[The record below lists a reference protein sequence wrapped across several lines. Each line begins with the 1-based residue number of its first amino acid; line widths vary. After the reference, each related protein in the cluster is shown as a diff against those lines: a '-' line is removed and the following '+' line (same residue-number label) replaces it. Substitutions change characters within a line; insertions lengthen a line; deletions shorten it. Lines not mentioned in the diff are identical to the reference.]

1 MRTSMKSAMTLLV
14 AGVVAAGL
22 AVSCANGDDGEVA
35 ALQAEVRQLEQQ
47 LTTAQE
53 LLEARMA
60 ALETADGSVAPAR
73 VGATLNVE
81 PAIFIFPEGR
91 LSGNGNVWFYGSGL
105 EPGQWFEITVEND
118 GDGGP
123 IPLLGNENALRQAD
137 SDGVFAI
144 TVEEVD
150 AREDRWGVLLDEVL
164 QQGGVFILNLRDL
177 DTDEILAS
185 TPWVVCGQDRANDW
199 CSAARETAIQPPPLE
214 EVLADILGGGTVYE
228 LEEIRIQQDNYR
240 LLMGETEAWGY
251 SGRILGDVELI
262 VNPGDKI
269 TFLNIQNRSELPAR
283 WVNEALGINVG
294 PLDINR
300 GQLAPFV
307 INIPKDVLGSFVV
320 DDPDRLGERS
330 QFVITVVE
338 K

>member
-1 MRTSMKSAMTLLV
+1 MRTSMKTAITLMV
-14 AGVVAAGL
+14 AGVVAAGF
-22 AVSCANGDDGEVA
+22 AVSCASGDEEQIAD
-35 ALQAEVRQLEQQ
+35 LQAEVGQLEQQ
-47 LTTAQE
+47 LTTVQAQ
-53 LLEARMA
+53 LEARLG
-60 ALETADGSVAPAR
+60 ALEAGGAAAPAR
-73 VGATLNVE
+73 VGATLNVD
-81 PAIFIFPEGR
+81 PAIFVFPEGR

-105 EPGQWFEITVEND
+105 EPEQWFEITVEND
-118 GDGGP
+118 GDGGS
-123 IPLLGNENALRQAD
+123 IPLLGDANTLRQAD
-137 SDGVFAI
+137 SDGAFAI

-150 AREDRWGVLLDEVL
+150 AREDRWGVLRDEVL

-185 TPWVVCGQDRANDW
+185 TPWVVCGQERTNDW
-199 CSAARETAIQPPPLE
+199 CSAARETAIQPPPLD

-228 LEEIRIQQDNYR
+228 LEEIRIEQDNFR
-240 LLMGETEAWGY
+240 LLMGDTEAWGM
-251 SGRILGDVELI
+251 SGRIRGDLEII
-262 VNPGDKI
+262 VNPGDKL

-283 WVNEALGINVG
+283 FVNEALGINVG

-300 GQLAPFV
+300 GMLAPFE
-307 INIPKDVLGSFVV
+307 IKIPNDVLGSFVV